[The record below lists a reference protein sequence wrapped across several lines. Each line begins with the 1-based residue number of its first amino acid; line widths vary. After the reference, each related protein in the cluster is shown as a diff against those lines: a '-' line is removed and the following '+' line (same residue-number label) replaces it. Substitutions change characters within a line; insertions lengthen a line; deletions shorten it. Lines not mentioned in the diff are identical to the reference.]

1 MYFRCSENW
10 ANKKKAAALEVGR
23 FPPLKLQRRNESG
36 VWTVTRQIIVKIE
49 QKFSIKKKNT
59 LTTQFPQIVMIDFRA
74 TLPSGSKDK
83 NQFVCFCDNIELIY
97 CLKITSGVATC
108 DTDAHGRV
116 VIIEPHKG
124 TVAHRHGCSHVKLTC
139 VYIFHNNAF
148 LNLNTSGLGF
158 QYRFFAK

>member
-23 FPPLKLQRRNESG
+23 FPPLKLQRHNESG
-36 VWTVTRQIIVKIE
+36 VWTFQVVTRQIIVKIE

-59 LTTQFPQIVMIDFRA
+59 LPTQFPTIVMIDFRA

-83 NQFVCFCDNIELIY
+83 NQFVYFCDNVIS

-108 DTDAHGRV
+108 DTDAHGLV
-116 VIIEPHKG
+116 VIIEHG
-124 TVAHRHGCSHVKLTC
+124 HTMAHRHGCSHVKLTC

-148 LNLNTSGLGF
+148 LNQNTSGSGF
-158 QYRFFAK
+158 HYRFFAK